1 MMTLVIHCQS
11 LLNMGKI
18 QIVKKYPNS
27 VACSHFVTTM
37 LSLSGPSCKLLLNTA
52 PNKTKFIS
60 HSQNYKCC
68 KKYLKI

>member
-11 LLNMGKI
+11 LLTMGKI
-18 QIVKKYPNS
+18 QIVKKYLGR
-27 VACSHFVTTM
+27 VAPSHFVTTM
-37 LSLSGPSCKLLLNTA
+37 LSLSGVSCKLLLNTA

-60 HSQNYKCC
+60 HSPNYKCC